1 MAKITPREKEILLFI
16 SKGLTDK
23 LIAQKLSISQNTVRT
38 HRQNLRE
45 KFKVSNTISMI
56 KKAQDQ
62 KII

>member
-56 KKAQDQ
+56 KKAQEQ